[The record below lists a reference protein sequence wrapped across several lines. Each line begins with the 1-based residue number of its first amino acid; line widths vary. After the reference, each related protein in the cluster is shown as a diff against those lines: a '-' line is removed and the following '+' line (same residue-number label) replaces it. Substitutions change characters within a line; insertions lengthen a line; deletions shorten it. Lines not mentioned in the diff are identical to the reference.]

1 MSNFNHGFS
10 ADEQG
15 RGNIL
20 TTPVLIFLV
29 LSTIDIGFNAA
40 AGVAAVAAGAHA
52 NGSPLTDRAKGIGAL
67 AAVTKSGLLAF
78 VGFLGF
84 ANLNIA
90 AWMVLLIAGSVFG
103 IAILV
108 TLQVANTVLG
118 ETPSEL
124 LIAALVAAIPLQWEG
139 VGMYYSLSSY
149 YETDSDGETR
159 PRFSCCGFLTVIGW
173 DALGGY
179 VFARM
184 AQNQD
189 MEICALNAAAA
200 AGAAFGAVALIPKL
214 MAYVSWGAFWCSGR
228 W

>member
-1 MSNFNHGFS
+1 MVLLLCNFLDTTFYTKICSVPNKMEEHDDNSVLIRSKPMSNFNHGFS
-10 ADEQG
+10 ADAQG

-118 ETPSEL
+118 ESESFCFDIL
-124 LIAALVAAIPLQWEG
+124 VKLIH
-139 VGMYYSLSSY
+139 
-149 YETDSDGETR
+149 R
-159 PRFSCCGFLTVIGW
+159 PRAING
-173 DALGGY
+173 
-179 VFARM
+179 
-184 AQNQD
+184 
-189 MEICALNAAAA
+189 
-200 AGAAFGAVALIPKL
+200 KL
-214 MAYVSWGAFWCSGR
+214 R
-228 W
+228 LPN